1 MGDNA
6 KIAIM
11 THQLEIET
19 ILAQVTPWPMEE
31 RVALAYEILRDMRKQ
46 TRQPAPR
53 RTLERA
59 LGIAGGASVPPD
71 DAMVRQWIGE
81 RRTQK
86 HG

>member
-1 MGDNA
+1 MIHRDDIDA
-6 KIAIM
+6 IIAR
-11 THQLEIET
+11 
-19 ILAQVTPWPMEE
+19 VTPWPMEE

-59 LGIAGGASVPPD
+59 IGIARGASAPPD
-71 DAMVRQWIGE
+71 DATVRKWVE
-81 RRTQK
+81 EHRLQK

>member
-1 MGDNA
+1 MIHREEIDTI
-6 KIAIM
+6 IAQI
-11 THQLEIET
+11 
-19 ILAQVTPWPMEE
+19 TPWPVEE

-59 LGIAGGASVPPD
+59 LGIAGGASMPPD
-71 DAMVRQWIGE
+71 DAMVRQWVE
-81 RRTQK
+81 EHRLQK